1 MAEYIEKQAVLDE
14 IDEEIQ
20 EFPECEYALSFSK
33 RWIKKLPPADV
44 RPVVRGRWEWKH
56 RHRGG
61 FRRVTG
67 EDDFGV
73 RHTITVDQRYEID
86 DPYCPFCKKLNES
99 VFLNFCPNC
108 GADMREADND
118 PEA

>member
-44 RPVVRGRWEWKH
+44 RPVVYCKDCDEAKRN
-56 RHRGG
+56 
-61 FRRVTG
+61 
-67 EDDFGV
+67 
-73 RHTITVDQRYEID
+73 TVDGAI
-86 DPYCPFCKKLNES
+86 YCSVWDYWEMPEKGFCHYGSSIMKD
-99 VFLNFCPNC
+99 
-108 GADMREADND
+108 GD
-118 PEA
+118 